1 MAAKAPPL
9 EEIITR
15 NWTLDDFLS
24 GGYLESGEIFPGLNI
39 RPDDPSLLRRWARQ
53 IDRKVEKLY
62 TQIGWEYFR
71 EDLLLV
77 HKNPGRLFFTGG
89 KYSIWFRSN
98 QGFLVLRSWR
108 KFEILDITAFEDVFL
123 SIISLRG
130 EEIKIVSPNPLPK
143 DISSV
148 YDFLYESQQE
158 RVGEINEELRL
169 GRVIHIHGFPIELS
183 VSPIVEMIGGY
194 MMVNSENEFI
204 VIGNI
209 LTKKGQQSIASVYNY
224 QDGLRLL
231 ATLTL
236 NQDKWE
242 LVEL

>member
-1 MAAKAPPL
+1 MAAKAPSL

-15 NWTLDDFLS
+15 NWTLDEFLS
-24 GGYLESGEIFPGLNI
+24 KGYLESGEILPGLNI
-39 RPDDPSLLRRWARQ
+39 RTNDPSLLRLWARQ
-53 IDRKVEKLY
+53 IGRKVEKLY
-62 TQIGWEYFR
+62 AQIGWEDFR
-71 EDLLLV
+71 GDLLLV

-89 KYSIWFRSN
+89 KYSVWFRTN
-98 QGFLVLRSWR
+98 EGFLVLRSWR

-130 EEIKIVSPNPLPK
+130 EEIEIVSPNPLPE
-143 DISSV
+143 DISSI
-148 YDFLYESQQE
+148 YDLLYESQHAHVE
-158 RVGEINEELRL
+158 EINKGLQS
-169 GRVIHIHGFPIELS
+169 GRVIHISGFPIELS

-194 MMVNSENEFI
+194 MMINSENEFI

-209 LTKKGQQSIASVYNY
+209 LTRKGQQSIASVYNY
-224 QDGLRLL
+224 QDGLRLI

-236 NQDKWE
+236 NQDKWK